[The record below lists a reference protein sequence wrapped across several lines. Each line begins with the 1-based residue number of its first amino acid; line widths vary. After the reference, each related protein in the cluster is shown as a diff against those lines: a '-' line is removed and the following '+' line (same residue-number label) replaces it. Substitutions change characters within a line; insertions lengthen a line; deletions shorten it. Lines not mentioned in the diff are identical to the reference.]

1 VSVALPHRVKILMGL
16 LEKVTSQNKRRP
28 GKNGGSPY
36 ETVRP
41 IIIVSKFGLQ
51 VFMRNL
57 VAQVV
62 AAMGLWSRQQP
73 VHCARSL

>member
-1 VSVALPHRVKILMGL
+1 MG
-16 LEKVTSQNKRRP
+16 VQARCVHKRIAVHVQTGVHGP
-28 GKNGGSPY
+28 SY
-36 ETVRP
+36 DETVRP